1 MRLFAVSLALLF
13 LGVFSPADVSAQTQ
27 VINTARI
34 APPAAV
40 TNTNPSVSCTSGI
53 CQASDTDTVAPSANL
68 SITKTTTT
76 VAGTVGSTMSYV
88 IVVAN
93 TGPSNAINITVTD
106 ALPAGTLSFY
116 AISGVGGS
124 GFSFTTSTSAI
135 TATLGTLTFGA
146 TATITLVVNIVAAP
160 GSGVI
165 TNTAVVTST
174 VADPVP
180 ANNSST
186 ATLTSV
192 LSADL
197 SISKTASTAVG
208 TVGSTFSYAISFS
221 NGGPSAAAN
230 LTLTDAI
237 TSGLTLIGATTS
249 VGSLQTSTNFLT
261 VTLASLASGA
271 GGSITLTVQVS
282 QVGGSIT
289 NAIQITSTTADPVP
303 ANNTGTS
310 TISRA
315 IVTDLSLSKVA
326 GSTTVSSAATLTF
339 SLVISNAGP
348 STATTATFVDT
359 LPAGFGTITNIQSA
373 VSAGGQ
379 VQAVTAS
386 ASIIAGSVTL
396 AAGQSATITFQ
407 VTAPTA
413 GGSYTNTATVS
424 PATGAIDP
432 NNANNTGTATVAV
445 NAQADLSIS
454 KTASTAVGT
463 VGSTFS

>member
-1 MRLFAVSLALLF
+1 M
-13 LGVFSPADVSAQTQ
+13 
-27 VINTARI
+27 
-34 APPAAV
+34 
-40 TNTNPSVSCTSGI
+40 
-53 CQASDTDTVAPSANL
+53 
-68 SITKTTTT
+68 
-76 VAGTVGSTMSYV
+76 
-88 IVVAN
+88 
-93 TGPSNAINITVTD
+93 
-106 ALPAGTLSFY
+106 
-116 AISGVGGS
+116 
-124 GFSFTTSTSAI
+124 
-135 TATLGTLTFGA
+135 
-146 TATITLVVNIVAAP
+146 
-160 GSGVI
+160 
-165 TNTAVVTST
+165 
-174 VADPVP
+174 
-180 ANNSST
+180 
-186 ATLTSV
+186 
-192 LSADL
+192 
-197 SISKTASTAVG
+197 
-208 TVGSTFSYAISFS
+208 
-221 NGGPSAAAN
+221 
-230 LTLTDAI
+230 
-237 TSGLTLIGATTS
+237 
-249 VGSLQTSTNFLT
+249 
-261 VTLASLASGA
+261 
-271 GGSITLTVQVS
+271 QVS

-445 NAQADLSIS
+445 NAQADLAIS

-463 VGSTFS
+463 VGSTFSYAIQL